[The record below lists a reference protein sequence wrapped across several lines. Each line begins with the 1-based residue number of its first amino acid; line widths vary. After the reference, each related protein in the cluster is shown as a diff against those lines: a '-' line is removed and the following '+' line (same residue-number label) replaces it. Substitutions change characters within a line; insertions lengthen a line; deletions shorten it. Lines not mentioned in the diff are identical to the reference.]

1 MVASHN
7 WHPLRLKS
15 VKDDDGSTYYSLYV
29 KILDAA
35 NHGLPQSR
43 RRLFI
48 MGFRKKL
55 MKAPFKWPKPQKMVH
70 LETILQKNVVGGG
83 RLSA

>member
-1 MVASHN
+1 M
-7 WHPLRLKS
+7 KEE
-15 VKDDDGSTYYSLYV
+15 DGSTSYRLYV

-48 MGFRKKL
+48 MGFRKKF
-55 MKAPFKWPKPQKMVH
+55 MKAPFKWPEPQKKVH
-70 LETILQKNVVGGG
+70 LENVLQKNIVGGG
-83 RLSA
+83 RPLASIKTVGCSD

>member
-1 MVASHN
+1 M
-7 WHPLRLKS
+7 KET
-15 VKDDDGSTYYSLYV
+15 DGSQFYRLYV

-55 MKAPFKWPKPQKMVH
+55 MKKQFQWPAPQKKVH
-70 LETILQKNVVGGG
+70 LETILQKDVVGGG
-83 RLSA
+83 RPLASN